1 MHPSESFT
9 YLSDFQLS
17 RIMGGSN
24 QPKDYSIDLK
34 SLGSEMASGAV
45 LGGLGAAAATGGPGW
60 PVGAVGGAIGGG
72 IYWLFAESCG

>member
-34 SLGSEMASGAV
+34 SLGVRNGKWGRSGRIGDELLPLAGRAGQWAPSEGPSAV
-45 LGGLGAAAATGGPGW
+45 AYITALAPW
-60 PVGAVGGAIGGG
+60 
-72 IYWLFAESCG
+72 